1 MSSGKWIR
9 PRHKLIRNIAYW
21 VLYPYT
27 RIRYRIRIE
36 KCKDKKPRQYLIL
49 LNHQTPFDQF
59 FVGMSFRQPVYY
71 LASEDIF
78 SNGWISTL
86 IRWLV
91 APIPIKK
98 QTMDIGAIKKCLQV
112 VAEGGTI
119 AIAPEG
125 NRTYSGRTE
134 YMNPSIAGL
143 ARRMKLPILLYRIEG
158 GYGVEPRWSDCIR
171 RGRMETHIAR
181 VIEPEEYAEMSDEK
195 LFEVIRDGIYVD
207 EACSDT
213 EFFHKKR
220 AEYLERAIYIC
231 PKCGLAKHVSRDERL
246 GCTICGNVVTYGTDK
261 TLSATLPDF
270 PFRYV
275 ADWYNWQKDYIND
288 FDPLAYTEKALFTD
302 VADFSEVIPNEKKI
316 ELLPQCNISLYGD
329 RVVLN
334 EGTETER
341 TYDFENSSAFTVL
354 GRNKLNIYVGK
365 QIFQLHGDKRFN
377 ALKYVHI
384 FNRTRNIRR
393 GDSDGKF
400 LGL

>member
-1 MSSGKWIR
+1 MS
-9 PRHKLIRNIAYW
+9 
-21 VLYPYT
+21 
-27 RIRYRIRIE
+27 
-36 KCKDKKPRQYLIL
+36 Q
-49 LNHQTPFDQF
+49 
-59 FVGMSFRQPVYY
+59 
-71 LASEDIF
+71 
-78 SNGWISTL
+78 
-86 IRWLV
+86 
-91 APIPIKK
+91 
-98 QTMDIGAIKKCLQV
+98 
-112 VAEGGTI
+112 
-119 AIAPEG
+119 
-125 NRTYSGRTE
+125 
-134 YMNPSIAGL
+134 
-143 ARRMKLPILLYRIEG
+143 
-158 GYGVEPRWSDCIR
+158 
-171 RGRMETHIAR
+171 RG
-181 VIEPEEYAEMSDEK
+181 
-195 LFEVIRDGIYVD
+195 
-207 EACSDT
+207 
-213 EFFHKKR
+213 
-220 AEYLERAIYIC
+220 
-231 PKCGLAKHVSRDERL
+231 
-246 GCTICGNVVTYGTDK
+246 GNVVTYGTDK

-288 FDPLAYTEKALFTD
+288 FDPLAYTEKPLFTD

-384 FNRTRNIRR
+384 FNRNKNISR